1 VKPTLPSNPNAAS
14 SGLTERVSAALADT
28 YAFERELEGG
38 GMSRVFVA
46 EDRNLGRKVVV
57 KVLPPELAAG
67 VSGERFRR
75 EILTVARLQHPH
87 IVTVLRT
94 GEVDGLPYFV
104 MPYVEGESLAVRI
117 ARKKTLGVRE
127 TVGIVKDVARALA
140 FAHERGIIH
149 RDIKPGNVLLSSGS
163 ATVTDFGVAKALVS
177 SRYSSDSGSSPL
189 TNTGISLGT
198 LMYMAP
204 EQVAGDPDT
213 DGRADIYSL
222 GVTAYEML
230 TGAPPFAEL
239 GPRGMLAARLSR
251 APIPLSAVRLDVP
264 PGLEAL
270 IMRCLATDPAHRLA
284 SADALIDALED
295 PALLAGAPAASG
307 ELLRARALPGRRTT
321 MIGFAILAAAAV
333 VIWLAGRPAEAA
345 GGINATPAS
354 NSGSVEGLVIAV
366 LPFVGLGSDTSD
378 TYVATGLTNAV
389 AGKLTRISG
398 MRIIAPSR
406 AVVYAAGNPR
416 DAARNSLRASFVLEG
431 TVERE
436 GNHVRV
442 TASLT
447 STEDGVMQWA
457 DVFDRSSSDLFQ
469 VEDQIAAAIVEAVS
483 PSRPAMSELRT
494 NKLKAGS

>member
-1 VKPTLPSNPNAAS
+1 M
-14 SGLTERVSAALADT
+14 TERVSAALADT
-28 YAFERELEGG
+28 YTFERELEGG
-38 GMSRVFVA
+38 GMSRVYVA

-127 TVGIVKDVARALA
+127 TVGIMKDVARALA

-177 SRYSSDSGSSPL
+177 SRYAADSGSNPL

-230 TGAPPFAEL
+230 TGAAPFADL
-239 GPRGMLAARLSR
+239 GPRAMLAARLSK

-270 IMRCLATDPAHRLA
+270 IMRCLATDPSDRPT
-284 SADALIDALED
+284 SAEELVDALED

-307 ELLRARALPGRRTT
+307 EAAAKSALRPRRRL
-321 MIGFAILAAAAV
+321 GAIALAAVIVISVAA
-333 VIWLAGRPAEAA
+333 WLAVRPRQPTVASVDPVAA
-345 GGINATPAS
+345 ANAGAPA
-354 NSGSVEGLVIAV
+354 GLVVAV
-366 LPFVGLGSDTSD
+366 LPFVVLNSDSTD
-378 TYVATGLTNAV
+378 NYLATGLTNAV
-389 AGKLTRISG
+389 AGKLTRAAG
-398 MRIIAPSR
+398 MKVIAPSR

-416 DAARNSLRASFVLEG
+416 DAAKNSLRAAFVLEG

-457 DVFDRSSSDLFQ
+457 DVFDRNSTDLFQ
-469 VEDQIAAAIVEAVS
+469 VEDQIAAAIVQAVS
-483 PSRPAMSELRT
+483 PSSQTKVHTSARPAT
-494 NKLKAGS
+494 

>member
-1 VKPTLPSNPNAAS
+1 
-14 SGLTERVSAALADT
+14 
-28 YAFERELEGG
+28 
-38 GMSRVFVA
+38 MSRVYVA

-75 EILTVARLQHPH
+75 EIQTVARLQHPH
-87 IVTVLRT
+87 IVPVLLT

-127 TVGIVKDVARALA
+127 TVAIIKDVARALA

-177 SRYSSDSGSSPL
+177 SRYSSASAASNPL

-213 DGRADIYSL
+213 DGRADLYSL

-251 APIPLSAVRLDVP
+251 APTPLSAVRLDVP

-270 IMRCLATDPAHRLA
+270 IMRCLATDPADRP
-284 SADALIDALED
+284 SACS
-295 PALLAGAPAASG
+295 GA
-307 ELLRARALPGRRTT
+307 
-321 MIGFAILAAAAV
+321 I
-333 VIWLAGRPAEAA
+333 
-345 GGINATPAS
+345 
-354 NSGSVEGLVIAV
+354 
-366 LPFVGLGSDTSD
+366 
-378 TYVATGLTNAV
+378 
-389 AGKLTRISG
+389 
-398 MRIIAPSR
+398 
-406 AVVYAAGNPR
+406 
-416 DAARNSLRASFVLEG
+416 
-431 TVERE
+431 
-436 GNHVRV
+436 
-442 TASLT
+442 
-447 STEDGVMQWA
+447 
-457 DVFDRSSSDLFQ
+457 
-469 VEDQIAAAIVEAVS
+469 
-483 PSRPAMSELRT
+483 
-494 NKLKAGS
+494 

>member
-1 VKPTLPSNPNAAS
+1 LTLPSDPSNAQT
-14 SGLTERVSAALADT
+14 GLIERVSAALADT

-38 GMSRVFVA
+38 GMSRVYVA
-46 EDRNLGRKVVV
+46 EDKNLNRKVVV

-87 IVTVLRT
+87 IVPILRT

-127 TVGIVKDVARALA
+127 TVGIIKDVARALA

-177 SRYSSDSGSSPL
+177 SRYASDSASNPL

-230 TGAPPFAEL
+230 TGSPPFADL

-251 APIPLSAVRLDVP
+251 PPVPLSAVRLDVP

-270 IMRCLATDPAHRLA
+270 IMRCLATDPADRPE
-284 SADALIDALED
+284 SAAILVDALED
-295 PALLAGAPAASG
+295 PALLAGAPASSG
-307 ELLRARALPGRRTT
+307 EAAAKGSMRPRRRLGAIAL
-321 MIGFAILAAAAV
+321 AAV
-333 VIWLAGRPAEAA
+333 VVLGVAAWLVIRPHSPVAA
-345 GGINATPAS
+345 GVNGTAAANTGAPA
-354 NSGSVEGLVIAV
+354 GLVVAV
-366 LPFVGLGSDTSD
+366 LPFVGLGTDSSDV
-378 TYVATGLTNAV
+378 YLATGLTNAV
-389 AGKLTRISG
+389 AGKLTRTPG
-398 MRIIAPSR
+398 MRVIAPSR
-406 AVVYAAGNPR
+406 ATVYAAGNPR
-416 DAARNSLRASFVLEG
+416 DAAKNSLRASFVLEG

-457 DVFDRSSSDLFQ
+457 DVFDRSSTDLFS
-469 VEDQIAAAIVEAVS
+469 VEDQIAAAIVGAVS
-483 PSRPAMSELRT
+483 PRQAKVQTLPKPST
-494 NKLKAGS
+494 

>member
-1 VKPTLPSNPNAAS
+1 
-14 SGLTERVSAALADT
+14 
-28 YAFERELEGG
+28 
-38 GMSRVFVA
+38 MSRVFVA

-104 MPYVEGESLAVRI
+104 MPFVEGESLAVRI

-127 TVGIVKDVARALA
+127 TVAIMKDVARALA

-177 SRYSSDSGSSPL
+177 SRYSSGSESSPL
-189 TNTGISLGT
+189 TNSGISLGT

-239 GPRGMLAARLSR
+239 GPRGMLAARLSK
-251 APIPLSAVRLDVP
+251 PPTPLSVTRLDVP
-264 PGLEAL
+264 PGLESL
-270 IMRCLATDPAHRLA
+270 IMRCLATDPADRPQ
-284 SADALIDALED
+284 SAEAVVDALED
-295 PALLAGAPAASG
+295 PSLLAGAPAASG
-307 ELLRARALPGRRTT
+307 ET
-321 MIGFAILAAAAV
+321 I
-333 VIWLAGRPAEAA
+333 A
-345 GGINATPAS
+345 GGGRKPRLRIGAMAVAAIVIIGVVTWLMMRPQTPAATS
-354 NSGSVEGLVIAV
+354 VRAVPAVNSGTPAGLVVAV
-366 LPFVGLGSDTSD
+366 LPFVGLSPDSSD
-378 TYVATGLTNAV
+378 TYLATGLTNAV
-389 AGKLTRISG
+389 AGKLTRAKG
-398 MRIIAPSR
+398 MRVIAPSR
-406 AVVYAAGNPR
+406 ATVYAAGNPR
-416 DAARNSLRASFVLEG
+416 DAAKNSLRAAFVLEG

-457 DVFDRSSSDLFQ
+457 DVFDRNSTDLFE
-469 VEDQIAAAIVEAVS
+469 VEDQIAASIVAAVS
-483 PSRPAMSELRT
+483 PSSELP
-494 NKLKAGS
+494 KAIPVRQATKPL